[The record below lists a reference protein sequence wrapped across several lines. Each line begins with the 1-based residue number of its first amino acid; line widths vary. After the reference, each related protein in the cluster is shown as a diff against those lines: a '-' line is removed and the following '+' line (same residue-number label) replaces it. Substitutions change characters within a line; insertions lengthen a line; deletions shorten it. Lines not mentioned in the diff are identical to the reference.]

1 MAHETDSVRLPHVP
15 DALVAAR
22 TTVRHP
28 AADDLQGQLT
38 ALAEVRDREAIR
50 DLALLYTRAVDGYDL
65 DVVVDMYTDDGV
77 FDRRGRASEGREAL
91 RAAYAAPMR
100 TYRTMIHRVDAHVV
114 ELTSADD
121 AVGWVAGYA
130 ELADERTVVAAVFRY
145 DDVYRR
151 VRDRWRFARRSIR
164 FQYAMPFDSLAKGL
178 TARDRL
184 RWPGTESRDADYP
197 ETLPGWAAIRN

>member
-1 MAHETDSVRLPHVP
+1 MPREINSVRRSQAPG
-15 DALVAAR
+15 DLVTAR

-28 AADDLQGQLT
+28 AADDLQGQFA
-38 ALAEVRDREAIR
+38 ALADVRDREAIR

-65 DVVVDMYTDDGV
+65 DGVVDMYTEDGV
-77 FDRRGRASEGREAL
+77 FERRGRASEGREAL
-91 RAAYAAPMR
+91 RDAYAAPMR

-130 ELADERTVVAAVFRY
+130 ELADEHTVVAAVFRY

-151 VRDRWRFARRSIR
+151 VRNRWRFARRSIQ
-164 FQYAMPFDSLAKGL
+164 FQYAMPFDVLAKGL
-178 TARDRL
+178 TERDRL
-184 RWPGTESRDADYP
+184 RWPGTEPCDADYP
-197 ETLPGWAAIRN
+197 ETLPGWAEIRS